1 MPLPPPG
8 SFFNVPAFRR
18 ALRSHAGHPAVVRLM
33 YFSLRHGLPLI
44 RKIKPLF
51 GATALFALTY
61 RCQCSCRHCGAGLF
75 RRDNEDELT
84 ADEVVKLLRDLRAGG
99 GSGVHFFGGEPLLV
113 KDIVG
118 YVAEASRLGLRAA
131 LGTNGLLI
139 DGAMARDLA
148 RAGIKNVDISLDSPD
163 EAMHDSFRGVAGGWR
178 KSVAALR
185 ACRAEGI
192 RTFINYYASR
202 ESLESGGLDGMAA
215 LALETGA
222 MLRVLPPVQA
232 GRWKDRQDIPLSER
246 ELDSLRG
253 RLSPDK
259 VCWGYEFID
268 RPGAP
273 FRCHSLVRS
282 TFDISP
288 YGDIIACPYL
298 SRSFGNVRDMPLA
311 EAAARM
317 WEADTFGPEAAYDG
331 CPLNAATF
339 IARQKKEEAGGAP

>member
-1 MPLPPPG
+1 M
-8 SFFNVPAFRR
+8 PAFRR
-18 ALRSHAGHPAVVRLM
+18 ALCSHAGNPAVVRFM
-33 YFSLRHGLPLI
+33 YFALRHGLPLI
-44 RKIKPLF
+44 RGIKPLF

-75 RRDNEDELT
+75 RRDSEAELT
-84 ADEVVKLLRDLRAGG
+84 PEEVRKLLKDLRAGG

-118 YVAEASRLGLRAA
+118 HIAEASRLGLRAA

-139 DGAMARDLA
+139 DGALAGELA
-148 RAGIKNVDISLDSPD
+148 RAGVKNVDISLDSPD
-163 EAMHDSFRGVAGGWR
+163 EAMHDSFRGVPGGWR
-178 KSVAALR
+178 RSVAALR

-202 ESLESGGLDGMAA
+202 ESLESGGLAGMAA
-215 LALETGA
+215 LARDAGA

-232 GRWKDRQDIPLSER
+232 GRWKDREDIPLTKR
-246 ELDSLRG
+246 ELDALRAH
-253 RLSPDK
+253 LAPDR

-268 RPGAP
+268 RPGVP

-282 TFDISP
+282 TFDVSP

-298 SRSFGNVRDMPLA
+298 SRSFGNVREVPLA

-339 IARQKKEEAGGAP
+339 ISRHKEAESGRAP